1 MSALELLRS
10 YGNGK
15 IDYPTLVKEFSALP
29 MAVQKPATSVAE
41 AFTRGEETND
51 ADIPGA
57 LDTAAYAGIINDRQ
71 EQELRAIYR
80 SKVAAG

>member
-10 YGNGK
+10 YGYGN
-15 IDYPTLVKEFSALP
+15 IDWPTVVKEFSALP
-29 MAVQKPATSVAE
+29 MAVQGPAASVAE

-57 LDTAAYAGIINDRQ
+57 LDSAAYAGIITESQ
-71 EQELRAIYR
+71 ERELLAIYR
-80 SKVAAG
+80 SKV